1 MDSKRV
7 SQGEPPAEGKGN
19 DCLSLGK
26 ECNPGEAGQ
35 LDFSGTSGLCPD
47 NPEKAPTMCQA
58 QWQACVEESKFI
70 VFYYFFCLYLFAG
83 DSLKETQAF
92 SPPNSTTRL
101 YM

>member
-58 QWQACVEESKFI
+58 QWQACVETEQKSS
-70 VFYYFFCLYLFAG
+70 AG
-83 DSLKETQAF
+83 PWSE
-92 SPPNSTTRL
+92 PGHEE
-101 YM
+101 

>member
-58 QWQACVEESKFI
+58 SFSVDVAMDTAISEAKQDLSSHGDYALIQYVSYIGLNPCLQW
-70 VFYYFFCLYLFAG
+70 Y
-83 DSLKETQAF
+83 
-92 SPPNSTTRL
+92 
-101 YM
+101 